1 MIKIKRILLIA
12 GFIFLLT
19 GCGSG
24 NQQTVENNPQ
34 KEDAVAEEEIEMTY
48 NQESIDLLINALSCE
63 DKKAESIL
71 RSLGQQ
77 NIGNLSSAEL
87 IYSEGGYK
95 VLIEDENEKNYNLY
109 IDKKYHL
116 FAIQEDND
124 EGSFIYR
131 ELE

>member
-1 MIKIKRILLIA
+1 MINIKRILLIA
-12 GFIFLLT
+12 GCIFLLT
-19 GCGSG
+19 GCGAG

-34 KEDAVAEEEIEMTY
+34 TEDAVAEEESEMTY
-48 NQESIDLLINALSCE
+48 SQESINLLINALSCE
-63 DKKAESIL
+63 DEKAESIL
-71 RSLGQQ
+71 QSLGQQ

-87 IYSEGGYK
+87 VDSESGYK
-95 VLIEDENEKNYNLY
+95 VLIEDENEKSYILY

-124 EGSFIYR
+124 EGGFIYR

>member
-1 MIKIKRILLIA
+1 MIKIKRVLLIA
-12 GFIFLLT
+12 GCIFLLT

-24 NQQTVENNPQ
+24 NQRAVVNNPQ
-34 KEDAVAEEEIEMTY
+34 TENSVAEEETELTY
-48 NQESIDLLINALSCE
+48 NQASIDLLINALSCE

-71 RSLGQQ
+71 RGLGQQ
-77 NIGNLSSAEL
+77 NIGNITSAEL
-87 IYSEGGYK
+87 IDSESEYK
-95 VLIEDENEKNYNLY
+95 VLIEDENEKSYILY

-124 EGSFIYR
+124 EGSYIYR